1 MKIKSCPFCG
11 GEAELITRQGKTYD
25 GRVYDCYR
33 VTCKNVDCEVTT
45 FDFSTPKKAVRVW
58 NRRFSDE

>member
-11 GEAELITRQGKTYD
+11 GKAELITRQGKTYD

-58 NRRFSDE
+58 NRRVNNG